1 MVDDVRVVQ
10 TLSDASAMQD
20 QSENITVSQ
29 GEIQKQG
36 FLWKESKVLKH
47 WRRRWI
53 VLTREHLCSFKKPE
67 DKEGSVYRNPTESIR
82 LRDCVSV
89 QRADVSG
96 TEHGFSV
103 ITLDRTFFFSASS
116 EREKQDWM
124 NAIMNFCLP
133 VLRGLRRP
141 HSLQNFVIEE
151 KEREDE
157 SFQIP
162 RAHSEEMVKD
172 GRTYPLFF
180 NKALGFLESFGRD
193 DSPRKHKSGEEGN
206 AKTDLSWRGTLMKVA
221 CKTEHGSVTSSM
233 DSGSTQAPSLAPCS
247 SHTLGKTTEAAYS
260 STGSVTSSM
269 DSGSTQAPSLAPCS
283 SHTLGKTT
291 EAAYSSTGCAAQRS
305 TDPDQISQKDHKK
318 HAEENADPNIGAGPS
333 ATLCQTQ
340 KRMDDEARKIAES
353 VCSHLLDLATERRR
367 VLVARRQQTS
377 TVF

>member
-247 SHTLGKTTEAAYS
+247 SHTLGKTT
-260 STGSVTSSM
+260 
-269 DSGSTQAPSLAPCS
+269 
-283 SHTLGKTT
+283 K
-291 EAAYSSTGCAAQRS
+291 AAYSSTGCAAQRS